1 MIKIIS
7 NKNHLL
13 LIYKTDL
20 PNNSSWIETKLKK
33 NRSVT
38 LKNTFT
44 FSPEDLKSKSE
55 PLEEEENITYI
66 FILGI
71 LENDYYKIK
80 KETLDLK
87 YDLLLSNTIE
97 LKPKTFTAQRNISV
111 FRRIDEL
118 IDEPIIVGGENE
130 NAIPEADFE
139 LLLNTFPTSTE
150 LTHYAKNR
158 ITRIL
163 KDYFGTMSDAETK
176 LNNHLKRKNKLPST
190 PRKNIVEQF
199 EIQKFEY
206 VYGELKMM
214 LKESDSYVERD
225 WQKKTLDLLLFIFP
239 KYITVLENVHIKDFY
254 SARDK
259 TSNRYIDLMLVDA
272 GGNIDII
279 EIKRPFPN
287 ALLSRHLYRENHIP
301 RQELAGAI
309 MQAEKYLFHLN
320 KWGVDGE
327 KEIYKKHKTELP
339 SDFKLKITNPKALI
353 LLGRDNDFHSNQ
365 SFDFEIIRRQYAN
378 ILDIMTYDDLL
389 RRIKNII
396 EMMKQ
401 KNNQLNN

>member
-7 NKNHLL
+7 NNNHLL